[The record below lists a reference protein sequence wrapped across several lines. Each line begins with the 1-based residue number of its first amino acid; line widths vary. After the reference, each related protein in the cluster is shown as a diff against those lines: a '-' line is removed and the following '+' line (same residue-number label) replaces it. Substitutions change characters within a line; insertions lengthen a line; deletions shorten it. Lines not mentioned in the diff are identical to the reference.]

1 MAANCGQTLP
11 KQATGQVPRSRP
23 AFARQASR
31 ACTRLLS
38 VAWWSTLFS
47 RYVAGLLLFTG
58 TFGID
63 GAFAFFV
70 TMYQLYMFFLMW
82 RFQKRLEHYS
92 GMKGPF
98 YGGEYSRFHG
108 HAPAYVFWCLMR
120 AARLRRACNHMA
132 LDERC
137 LHTSD
142 AN

>member
-63 GAFAFFV
+63 GAFAFFRDNV
-70 TMYQLYMFFLMW
+70 SVVHVLPHVALP
-82 RFQKRLEHYS
+82 E
-92 GMKGPF
+92 
-98 YGGEYSRFHG
+98 
-108 HAPAYVFWCLMR
+108 
-120 AARLRRACNHMA
+120 AAGTL
-132 LDERC
+132 
-137 LHTSD
+137 
-142 AN
+142 

>member
-1 MAANCGQTLP
+1 MWLGFFCLP
-11 KQATGQVPRSRP
+11 G
-23 AFARQASR
+23 
-31 ACTRLLS
+31 RLALT
-38 VAWWSTLFS
+38 AH
-47 RYVAGLLLFTG
+47 LL
-58 TFGID
+58 
-63 GAFAFFV
+63 FFV

-120 AARLRRACNHMA
+120 AARLHRACNHMA
-132 LDERC
+132 LDECC